1 VRFRISLEFR
11 LCSKT
16 LFIKLNII
24 VAFHLTVSH
33 IFVKTICF
41 LPSCS
46 VSWTGILN
54 ANFVQLLFFEF
65 LRDELLKEESTY
77 TVWSVVILQDIS
89 YGRCFAL
96 HAILQIVFFRLIHS
110 RGVARNLFRRG
121 QNSGFRHQRGTEP
134 RVGSGQSPQKPE
146 KCRKFDWMSQIPCCS
161 EKTICQ
167 SSNFGG
173 RHVPLDPLP
182 YAPHTFGCGGL
193 QANSTR

>member
-1 VRFRISLEFR
+1 MLKNIVYKVKHHCCFSLD
-11 LCSKT
+11 C
-16 LFIKLNII
+16 
-24 VAFHLTVSH
+24 SH

-77 TVWSVVILQDIS
+77 TVWSVVILQGIS

-146 KCRKFDWMSQIPCCS
+146 KCRKFD
-161 EKTICQ
+161 
-167 SSNFGG
+167 
-173 RHVPLDPLP
+173 
-182 YAPHTFGCGGL
+182 
-193 QANSTR
+193 